1 MLTYKVNKLSDHVTQ
16 ITDASGVSMFLIV
29 GEKEALLV
37 DTGTGIKG
45 LKEVVNDITEKP
57 LKVVLTHGHGDHAG
71 GAAAFDEV
79 YLSPV
84 DKMLAIE
91 HGANMRVD
99 YIKMMLKMFEEMGAP
114 HQDFN
119 PEQDMVPAPTAETN
133 FLELKD
139 GMVFELGGVSA
150 EIIAV
155 PGHTKGCCVVLIPE
169 ERSIIFGDACN
180 SNTLVGGEESALISE
195 YQAALKHL
203 QEKETYYD
211 TVYLAHGPVTG
222 PVSCLEDNL
231 ELCER
236 ILAGTD
242 DHIESMG
249 ISGPGFFA
257 AAQKNPFTRVDGK
270 FGNIFYSELTRH

>member
-1 MLTYKVNKLSDHVTQ
+1 MLTYDVNKLSEHVTQ
-16 ITDASGVSMFLIV
+16 ITDATGVSMFLIV
-29 GEKEALLV
+29 GENEALLV

-45 LKEVVNDITEKP
+45 LKETVDRITKKP

-71 GAAAFDEV
+71 GAAAFDNV
-79 YLSPV
+79 YLFPV
-84 DKMLAIE
+84 DKALAIE

-99 YIKMMLKMFEEMGAP
+99 YIQRMLDMAEKMGEP
-114 HQDFN
+114 HRDFN
-119 PEQDMVPAPTAETN
+119 PKQDMLPPPTEETN
-133 FLELKD
+133 FLALED

-180 SNTLVGGEESALISE
+180 SNTLVGGEESTSISE
-195 YQAALKHL
+195 YQTALKSL
-203 QEKETYYD
+203 QKREKEYD
-211 TVYLAHGPVTG
+211 TVYLSHGPVKG

-231 ELCER
+231 ELCEK

-242 DHIESMG
+242 DHVEAMG
-249 ISGPGFFA
+249 FSGPGFY
-257 AAQKNPFTRVDGK
+257 AAQFRQFTRVDGK
-270 FGNIFYSELTRH
+270 FGNIFYSERTRH